1 MNTIDVKKKTA
12 RDAIFLIAQEKACP
26 VYNMGDE
33 IKVENYSLS
42 ISHKAV
48 CLVLAEDIVKIL
60 NSRDTFGAF
69 SKRANQKASFG
80 CSGCEGKI
88 SFEFK
93 KDKDFATLQMK
104 LLNEAEEKRRRQHL
118 DKFFGVLRSLKIFE
132 PLDDDA
138 LSDLTLLLDL
148 KNIPVDKVV
157 IKKGAPGD
165 HLYIVLEGE
174 ATVIA
179 EDGSKIARL
188 GAGEIFGEMSLLSG
202 EPVSNSVQTT
212 APSRVAM
219 LSVKNFKQI
228 IIKFPVLQLF
238 LFKILIER
246 AQTMALKAGNITSGM
261 SGELEEISLV
271 DLLQLIN
278 SAKKTGA
285 ISLALDGG
293 KAMVFFRDGEIL
305 YARYL
310 EHRNSE
316 AFFNMLRETSGHFT
330 YTKGI
335 PPELDNRQPIG
346 DFMGMLMKGL
356 QRIDEQSVR

>member
-1 MNTIDVKKKTA
+1 MNKIDAKNKTT
-12 RDAIFLIAQEKACP
+12 RDAIFLITQEKACP
-26 VYNMGDE
+26 IYNVGDE

-42 ISHKAV
+42 ISHKPI
-48 CLVLAEDIVKIL
+48 CLILAEDIVKL
-60 NSRDTFGAF
+60 LSSRDSFGAF
-69 SKRANQKASFG
+69 SKRAAQKSSFA

-88 SFEFK
+88 GFEFK

-118 DKFFGVLRSLKIFE
+118 DKFFGVLRSLAIFE

-174 ATVIA
+174 VTVIA
-179 EDGSKIARL
+179 EDGSKIAQL
-188 GAGEIFGEMSLLSG
+188 VVGDIFGEMSLLSG
-202 EPVSNSVQTT
+202 EPVSNSVQTS
-212 APSRVAM
+212 AASRVAM

-228 IIKFPVLQLF
+228 IIKYPVLQLF

-278 SAKKTGA
+278 SAKKTGT
-285 ISLALDGG
+285 ISLALDNG

-310 EHRNSE
+310 ENRNRE
-316 AFFNMLRETSGHFT
+316 AFFSLLGETSGHFT

-335 PPELDNRQPIG
+335 PPELDNRPPIG
-346 DFMGMLMKGL
+346 DFMGMLMEGL
-356 QRIDEQSVR
+356 QRIDEQ